1 MSSSTKTATNTFSDS
16 IPCHPIDTEPWTT
29 STCVVCCHRIVGN
42 TIVSQIGN
50 VCNMSCYSD
59 STRIYKHRYSTNTNK
74 FRCASCN
81 AIHTFAEKWENLNI
95 NQNAYYCSYE
105 CTWAPVMAT
114 APPPPALKQSVGLPF
129 DSAFVTIAP
138 VIKHTRITNPRVV
151 LLSVPHIVSTSRI
164 FPFSNPAPVSPSSNP
179 APSNQ
184 THTQSGFS
192 WRTILFILLVVI
204 FAIIYHQ
211 MTAVGT
217 ALAVRK

>member
-1 MSSSTKTATNTFSDS
+1 
-16 IPCHPIDTEPWTT
+16 
-29 STCVVCCHRIVGN
+29 
-42 TIVSQIGN
+42 
-50 VCNMSCYSD
+50 
-59 STRIYKHRYSTNTNK
+59 
-74 FRCASCN
+74 
-81 AIHTFAEKWENLNI
+81 
-95 NQNAYYCSYE
+95 
-105 CTWAPVMAT
+105 MAT

-164 FPFSNPAPVSPSSNP
+164 FPFSNPAPVQQAPVSPSSNPAPVLQAPVSPSSNPAPVLQAPVSPSSNP